1 MGDENDRLVLKGTT
15 NAVIE
20 HVVAYV
26 AVYGAQR
33 IVQQVNISINDN
45 FSEKD
50 EHIIKIDS

>member
-45 FSEKD
+45 FNEKD
-50 EHIIKIDS
+50 EHNIKVVL